1 VVQLSPD
8 PLIRLDRPARQS
20 LLSRLEASPARRSAG
35 PGGEPREAI
44 SPGLAAASAR
54 RCPA

>member
-20 LLSRLEASPARRSAG
+20 LLSRLEASPARRSARAW
-35 PGGEPREAI
+35 PRRA
-44 SPGLAAASAR
+44 PDGAR
-54 RCPA
+54 L